1 MRMNHVSVLKTA
13 AGIALLVCT
22 QAAPAAS
29 FYRCGSSYQDTP
41 CASAG
46 GNNKTIKSSAKTTS
60 SVSSNDDLQQF
71 AKIDADC
78 KQRGDATKKISW
90 AREGGKT
97 LDQQLESAKDGHTQ
111 ALMRDV
117 YNHRGS
123 SLDVRNA
130 IEQECMQQKEQDKLA
145 DKLIIEAQ
153 KIRGNRNTGTGN
165 LENSKAQLNPT
176 SDEINIKE
184 TKTSDAESRAKP
196 DDNKTR
202 CSGLKTD
209 AEDVATQRRRG
220 GDANYMN
227 YLKQKQD
234 KIESQLKAAG
244 C

>member
-1 MRMNHVSVLKTA
+1 MSYYLTLKTV
-13 AGIALLVCT
+13 AGVALLICS
-22 QAAPAAS
+22 QAALAAD
-29 FYRCGSSYQDTP
+29 FYRCGNSYQDTP
-41 CASAG
+41 CVSAG
-46 GNNKTIKSSAKTTS
+46 VNNKTIKSSAKTTS
-60 SVSSNDDLQQF
+60 NVSSNNDLQQF

-97 LDQQLESAKDGHTQ
+97 LDQQLESANDGHTQ

-153 KIRGNRNTGTGN
+153 KLRSNGKAGIASPVSNNT
-165 LENSKAQLNPT
+165 QLNPT
-176 SDEINIKE
+176 SGEINVKE
-184 TKTSDAESRAKP
+184 AKNSVTESRIRP
-196 DDNKTR
+196 DNNKSI
-202 CSGLKTD
+202 CSSLKAD
-209 AEDVATQRRRG
+209 AEDIATQRRRG
-220 GDANYMN
+220 GSSNYMN
-227 YLKQKQD
+227 DLKRQLEQV
-234 KIESQLKAAG
+234 ESQLKAAG

>member
-46 GNNKTIKSSAKTTS
+46 VNNKTIKSSAKTTS

-123 SLDVRNA
+123 SLDIRNA

-153 KIRGNRNTGTGN
+153 KLRNSG
-165 LENSKAQLNPT
+165 KAGIASPASSNTQLNPT
-176 SDEINIKE
+176 SGEINNNE

-196 DDNKTR
+196 DDNKTK

-209 AEDVATQRRRG
+209 AEDVATQRRKG
-220 GDANYMN
+220 GDVNYMN

>member
-1 MRMNHVSVLKTA
+1 MNYFPALKTV
-13 AGIALLVCT
+13 AGVMLLVCA
-22 QAAPAAS
+22 QAASATD
-29 FYRCGSSYQDTP
+29 FYRCGNVYQDTP
-41 CASAG
+41 CANAG
-46 GNNKTIKSSAKTTS
+46 INNKTIKSSAKTTS
-60 SVSSNDDLQQF
+60 GVSDNNDLQQF

-97 LDQQLESAKDGHTQ
+97 LDQQLETAKDGQTQ

-153 KIRGNRNTGTGN
+153 KLRNNG
-165 LENSKAQLNPT
+165 KAGIASPVSSNTQLNPA
-176 SDEINIKE
+176 SGEINVKE
-184 TKTSDAESRAKP
+184 AKNSDAENRTRS
-196 DDNKTR
+196 DDNKTK
-202 CSGLKTD
+202 CSNLKTD
-209 AEDVATQRRRG
+209 AEDIATQRRRG
-220 GDANYMN
+220 GSANYMN
-227 YLKQKQD
+227 DLKRQLEQVE
-234 KIESQLKAAG
+234 IQLKAAG